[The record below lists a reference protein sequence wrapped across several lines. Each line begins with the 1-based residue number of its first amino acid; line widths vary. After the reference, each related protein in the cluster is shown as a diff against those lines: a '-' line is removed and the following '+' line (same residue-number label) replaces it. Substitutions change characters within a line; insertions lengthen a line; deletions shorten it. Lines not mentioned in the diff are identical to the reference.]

1 VRISAKVDYAVRAC
15 CELAARGADTPVPAA
30 VIADAQD
37 IPAKYLKNI
46 LAELRGAGIVHT
58 QRGRDGGI
66 SLAKPPAAI
75 PLADIIRAVDG
86 PLAAIQGRRPE
97 SLTYDGGASN
107 LASLWVAVRA
117 SVRSVL
123 EDVSVADVVAG
134 AFPAHVNELLD
145 EPDAWSPH

>member
-1 VRISAKVDYAVRAC
+1 MRISAKVDYAVRAC
-15 CELAARGADTPVPAA
+15 CELAAHASEEPLPAA
-30 VIADAQD
+30 DIAAAQG

-46 LAELRGAGIVHT
+46 LAELRAAGIVHT
-58 QRGRDGGI
+58 QRGREGGVT
-66 SLAKPPAAI
+66 LARPADTV

-97 SLTYDGGASN
+97 SLAYGGGATH
-107 LASLWVAVRA
+107 LASIWVAVRA

-134 AFPAHVNELLD
+134 TLPDHVQALLAQ
-145 EPDAWSPH
+145 PDAWSPH